1 MLSLMDIAGRNA
13 LITGGAHRV
22 GKAITVAL
30 AAAGADV
37 FIHYGRSGDEA
48 EATAA
53 EVRAM
58 GRAVALGSA
67 NLGDPAVA
75 GDLIDAATV
84 ALGPISILVNSASGF
99 PTDTLRDVDL
109 EAWRRTQDLTLASP
123 VFLTQ
128 AFAEALPE
136 GMGGAVVNVTDVK
149 TATPYRTHFSYIVAK
164 GGLDQFTT
172 AAAVALAP
180 SIRVNAVALGVIL
193 PPPGEDDA
201 YAERLAYKIP
211 MRRPGGTDPVAAA
224 TVALIENDFV
234 TGETIR
240 VDGGQH
246 LV

>member
-1 MLSLMDIAGRNA
+1 MDIAGRNA
-13 LITGGAHRV
+13 LVTGGAHRV
-22 GKAITVAL
+22 GKAITLAL
-30 AAAGADV
+30 ARAGADV
-37 FIHYGRSGDEA
+37 FIHYGRSATEA
-48 EATAA
+48 EATAE
-53 EVRAM
+53 EVRAL
-58 GRAVALGSA
+58 GRSAALGSA
-67 NLGDPAVA
+67 NLTDPTVA

-84 ALGPISILVNSASGF
+84 ALGPISILINSASGF
-99 PTDTLRDVDL
+99 PTDTLQDADL
-109 EAWRRTQDLTLASP
+109 NSWRSTQDLSLTTP

-128 AFAEALPE
+128 AFADALPQ
-136 GMGGAVVNVTDVK
+136 GLGGAVVNVTDVK

-164 GGLDQFTT
+164 GGLDEFTK

-180 SIRVNAVALGVIL
+180 EIRVNAVALGVIL

-201 YAERLAYKIP
+201 YAQRLADQIP

-224 TVALIENDFV
+224 AVALVQNDFV